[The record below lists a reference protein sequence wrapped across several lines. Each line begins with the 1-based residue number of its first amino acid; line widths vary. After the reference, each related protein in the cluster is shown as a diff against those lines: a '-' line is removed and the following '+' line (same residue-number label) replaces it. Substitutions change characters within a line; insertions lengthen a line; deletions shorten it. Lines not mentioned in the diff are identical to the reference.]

1 MGLGANA
8 MKQNVLAK
16 RALTNLREALER
28 DLRLRAP
35 IPVENLADPI
45 DRFLAAIERD
55 ASLTYQHLAVKRYRE
70 VVAALKR
77 IETGEYGTCEEC
89 AEPIGQARLQAVP
102 YALRCRRCQER
113 LERFAA

>member
-1 MGLGANA
+1 
-8 MKQNVLAK
+8 MKQQVLAK

-35 IPVENLADPI
+35 IPVEKLADPM

-55 ASLTYQHLAVKRYRE
+55 ASLTYQHLAVRRYRE

-77 IETGEYGTCEEC
+77 IESGEYGLCEEC
-89 AEPIGQARLQAVP
+89 GEQIGQARLMAVP

-113 LERFAA
+113 IERFAA